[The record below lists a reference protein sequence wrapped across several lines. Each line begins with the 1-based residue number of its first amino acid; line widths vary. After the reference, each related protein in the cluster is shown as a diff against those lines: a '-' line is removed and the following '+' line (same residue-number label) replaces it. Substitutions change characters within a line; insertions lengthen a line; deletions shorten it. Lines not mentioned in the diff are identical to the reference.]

1 MKIPN
6 FFETFTTNFSSPEM
20 LEEIESIRL
29 LLLLIPI
36 ASLGVPRLSLH
47 FIIFYKDSQNLL
59 EIIYITLIM
68 NFVTAEKMY
77 KLNSARKK
85 YIEQNSGKFQV
96 LSYLSS
102 HCTVM
107 DSFSFLH

>member
-1 MKIPN
+1 
-6 FFETFTTNFSSPEM
+6 
-20 LEEIESIRL
+20 
-29 LLLLIPI
+29 
-36 ASLGVPRLSLH
+36 
-47 FIIFYKDSQNLL
+47 
-59 EIIYITLIM
+59 M

>member
-1 MKIPN
+1 MERVWAIASVGQLQSLQEGIIKNLP
-6 FFETFTTNFSSPEM
+6 S
-20 LEEIESIRL
+20 
-29 LLLLIPI
+29 LLIPI